1 MKEHQKEYIKLINE
15 RFGISGKPRKATY
28 KRRRNTIDSG
38 IVVELNYDSF
48 SPNLVFISDNPR
60 NYFHKWAMELASYHL
75 PLCVWITRYS
85 DTALDIIEGFYI

>member
-1 MKEHQKEYIKLINE
+1 MKEHQKEYIKLIKE
-15 RFGISGKPRKATY
+15 RFGILGKPRKATY

-48 SPNLVFISDNPR
+48 SPNLVFISDKPR
-60 NYFHKWAMELASYHL
+60 NYFHKWQMELESDHL

-85 DTALDIIEGFYI
+85 DTALDIIERFYI